1 VIPVFSSMARL
12 SGYVPEGT
20 AYLRARGRD
29 LASLWPQD
37 AWMALNPR
45 GDLGTMLSPQQVRG
59 LGGTTRSAEAGEA
72 GVVVGEPDEE
82 PRALMQVI
90 ELYCRRTPEV
100 RAAYRG
106 LLRPEEGGT
115 QIVIGLEVDDG
126 VEWDRIRSTV
136 AEVARESGVASFA
149 LVPIRPD
156 RPGTVAQH
164 LIERT
169 EPFYRREERAV
180 R

>member
-1 VIPVFSSMARL
+1 VIPVFSSMVQLLR
-12 SGYVPEGT
+12 YVPEGT

-29 LASLWPQD
+29 LASLWPED

-45 GDLGTMLSPQQVRG
+45 GDLGTMLTPEQVRG
-59 LGGTTRSAEAGEA
+59 LGGTIRPPEAGQA
-72 GVVVGEPDEE
+72 GVVVGEPEEE
-82 PRALMQVI
+82 PRALLEVI

-100 RAAYRG
+100 RAAYRA

-115 QIVIGLEVDDG
+115 QVVIGLEVDDG
-126 VEWDRIRSTV
+126 AEWDRIRRTV
-136 AEVARESGVASFA
+136 SEAARESGVASFA
-149 LVPIRPD
+149 LVPVRAD
-156 RPGTVAQH
+156 RPGTVARY

-169 EPFYRREERAV
+169 EPFYRREERGV